1 MEPQSLSASTITGDD
16 VRNLDGDNLGHIEEL
31 VIDLDSGRVN
41 YAVLSSGG
49 FLGVGDKLFAIPW
62 DLLTVDTDNKEV
74 VLDLSKETLENAP
87 GFDKDNWPDIH
98 DRSWVGDVYR
108 YYGREPYWED
118 ESTFEDEDESTFED
132 EAVREDE
139 SRSEENPV

>member
-1 MEPQSLSASTITGDD
+1 MEPQSLSASTITGDN

-31 VIDLDSGRVN
+31 VIDIDSGRVN

-74 VLDLSKETLENAP
+74 VLDLSKETLESAP
-87 GFDKDNWPDIH
+87 GFDKDSWPDIH

-118 ESTFEDEDESTFED
+118 ES
-132 EAVREDE
+132 
-139 SRSEENPV
+139 RSEENPV

>member
-1 MEPQSLSASTITGDD
+1 MEPQSLSASTITGDN

-31 VIDLDSGRVN
+31 VIDIDGGRVN

-87 GFDKDNWPDIH
+87 GFDKDSWPDIH

-118 ESTFEDEDESTFED
+118 ESTFEDE
-132 EAVREDE
+132 AVREDE

>member
-1 MEPQSLSASTITGDD
+1 MKAQSLSASTIIGDE
-16 VRNLDGDNLGHIEEL
+16 VHNLNGEELGHIEEL
-31 VIDLDSGRVN
+31 VLDLNNGRVN

-62 DLLTVDTDNKEV
+62 DLLTVDTDEEAV

-87 GFDKDNWPDIH
+87 GFDKDNWPNIH

-108 YYGREPYWED
+108 YYGREPYWEKEPTPED
-118 ESTFEDEDESTFED
+118 DSTIKEDR
-132 EAVREDE
+132 V
-139 SRSEENPV
+139 

>member
-31 VIDLDSGRVN
+31 VIDIDSGRVN

-87 GFDKDNWPDIH
+87 GFDKDSWPDIH

-118 ESTFEDEDESTFED
+118 ESTFEDE
-132 EAVREDE
+132 AVREDE